1 MGTRSMIA
9 IQNPYSKDVR
19 AVYCHWDGYLEH
31 NGAIL
36 QKHYSNSPKV
46 NNLIALGD
54 LSSLGTQ
61 IGEPHPF
68 SKFVSDTE
76 EFKALPKAEQERIK
90 AETEALYEHAKDMG
104 YCTFYQRD
112 RGEDAPFKVFPTLAK
127 ATDYYESS
135 WCEYLYLFKYSKAD
149 DYQSGEWHYKQNGG
163 RWKKLAPAIKKLKA
177 EECAG

>member
-36 QKHYSNSPKV
+36 QKHYSASPKV

-54 LSSLGTQ
+54 MSSLGKV
-61 IGEPHPF
+61 IGEAHPF
-68 SKFVSDTE
+68 SPHESE
-76 EFKALPKAEQERIK
+76 EAKLAY
-90 AETEALYEHAKDMG
+90 EAAKDAG
-104 YCTFYQRD
+104 YCTFYTRD

-127 ATDYYESS
+127 ASEYFEGS
-135 WCEYLYLFKYSKAD
+135 WCEYLYVFKYSKAS
-149 DYQSGEWHYKQNGG
+149 DYTTGEWHYKKIGG
-163 RWKKLAPAIKKLKA
+163 RWKKLAPAIAKLK
-177 EECAG
+177 EEDCAG